1 MARIVDREQRRA
13 AVVDAAR
20 DLVVRR
26 GRGALTVRNVA
37 EAVGFSTTVVS
48 HYFTDMNELL
58 QATYTAAARR
68 SRRRVDAAE
77 AEDPDD
83 LLALVAAVLP
93 LDAERREDWS
103 VWLAFWS
110 EALVDADFAQAQRDR
125 VRATTDRYRARL
137 EAFVAHGGRLS
148 CPADEAARRLTAV
161 VQGVA
166 TQAMFDP
173 QDWPSERQFQVVR
186 GELVLLGV
194 VALEEN

>member
-13 AVVDAAR
+13 AVVEAAR
-20 DLVVRR
+20 ELLVTR

-48 HYFTDMNELL
+48 HYFADMAELL
-58 QATYTAAARR
+58 HATYTAAARR

-77 AEDPDD
+77 SRSPGD
-83 LLALVAAVLP
+83 LLAVIEAVLP

-110 EALVDADFAQAQRDR
+110 EALADDGFAQAQRDR

-137 EAFVAHGGRLS
+137 EAHSVQGGRLACS
-148 CPADEAARRLTAV
+148 PDEAARRLTAI

-173 QDWPSERQFQVVR
+173 EEWPADRQLEAVR
-186 GELVLLGV
+186 GELILLGV
-194 VALEEN
+194 VSSDGS